1 MYLKGKGEVTCIE
14 CHPNYILIPS
24 FEIKSSITKSGKSK
38 KAAMKFTP
46 EFKVTYSDG
55 GSAEIRVYLG

>member
-14 CHPNYILIPS
+14 CHPSYTLIPS

-38 KAAMKFTP
+38 KALHRTLK
-46 EFKVTYSDG
+46 
-55 GSAEIRVYLG
+55 

>member
-14 CHPNYILIPS
+14 CHPSYILIPS

-38 KAAMKFTP
+38 KAAMKFT
-46 EFKVTYSDG
+46 TG
-55 GSAEIRVYLG
+55 L